1 MFNVNVSKYV
11 KDKNFL
17 VKGQASLN
25 NPKNNTVM
33 FVMQKSAEKID
44 ALLKVKDCLVF
55 CERTV
60 DVPEEIKNRHAIVF
74 CESARL
80 EFCRFFR
87 DNNISNLPE
96 SEEFKII
103 GGAYIC
109 KNAQIGD
116 NTAIMPGAYIGSDVK
131 IGSGCYIGC
140 GAKIIGRVIIGNNC
154 IVRENSVIGADGM
167 TTDRDS
173 DGTIITMPHF
183 GGVII
188 GNNVGI
194 GALTVI
200 ARGEIDDTVIEDGCR
215 IDNSC
220 FISHNVHLGED
231 TIVIGE
237 SIMFGSSST
246 GKRAYISGNS
256 TIRNKATIGSDS
268 FVGMGSVVTKNVP
281 DGIVVY
287 GNPAKS
293 R

>member
-1 MFNVNVSKYV
+1 
-11 KDKNFL
+11 
-17 VKGQASLN
+17 
-25 NPKNNTVM
+25 M
-33 FVMQKSAEKID
+33 FVMQKRADKID
-44 ALLKVKDCLVF
+44 ALLEVRDCLVF
-55 CERTV
+55 CERTI
-60 DVPEEIKNRHAIVF
+60 DISEEIKNRHAIVL

-80 EFCRFFR
+80 EYCRFFR

-96 SEEFKII
+96 LEEFEEV

-109 KNAQIGD
+109 KGAQIGD
-116 NTAIMPGAYIGSDVK
+116 NTVIMPGAYIGSDVK
-131 IGSGCYIGC
+131 IGSGCYIGS
-140 GAKIIGRVIIGNNC
+140 GVRIIGRIIIGDNC
-154 IVRENSVIGADGM
+154 IIRENSVIGADGM

-188 GNNVGI
+188 GDNVGI

-256 TIRNKATIGSDS
+256 TIRNKATIGADS
-268 FVGMGSVVTKNVP
+268 FIGMGSVVTKDVP
-281 DGIVVY
+281 DGTVVY

-293 R
+293 K